1 MAKNTDV
8 TSVLRQLEDTF
19 ELYLVKKT
27 PYSLPANWK
36 ELIVKFAP
44 WISLILL
51 IVALPAILAVFG
63 LGTLL
68 MPFSFL
74 GGFHG
79 GFNYILS
86 LVFSLIT
93 LVLEALAI
101 PGLFKRSKGGWR
113 FAYYAALVGALENL
127 VTFNLG
133 GLVIGGLLSMY
144 ILFQVKSYYK

>member
-8 TSVLRQLEDTF
+8 TSALGQLEDTF
-19 ELYLVKKT
+19 ELYLVKKAPFT
-27 PYSLPANWK
+27 LPDNWK
-36 ELIVKFAP
+36 ELIVKFSP

-51 IVALPAILAVFG
+51 IVAVPAILAVFG

-74 GGFHG
+74 GGFKG
-79 GFNYILS
+79 GFNYILT
-86 LVFSLIT
+86 LVFSALT
-93 LVLEALAI
+93 LLLEGLAI
-101 PGLFKRSKGGWR
+101 PGLFKRSLGGWR
-113 FAYYAALVGALENL
+113 FAYYAALVSALENL

-144 ILFQVKSYYK
+144 VLFQIKSYYK

>member
-8 TSVLRQLEDTF
+8 KSALGQLEDTF
-19 ELYLVKKT
+19 ELYLVKKA
-27 PYSLPANWK
+27 PFSIPNNWK
-36 ELIVKFAP
+36 ELIVKFSP

-51 IVALPAILAVFG
+51 IIALPAILAIFG

-74 GGFHG
+74 GGLRG
-79 GFNYILS
+79 GYNYIFT
-86 LVFSLIT
+86 LVFSGIT

-101 PGLFKRSKGGWR
+101 PGLFKRSMGGWK

-127 VTFNLG
+127 ITFNLG

-144 ILFQVKSYYK
+144 VLFQIKSYYK